1 MDFISSY
8 YIVRGWINNYAYTV
22 KARWLFTLVW
32 ALALAAVVWFY
43 GNGLVFGDWR
53 PLESVE
59 RRLMLIGVILLVW
72 IGYVLWRVMAQRR
85 ANAAIIADLGEAADE
100 ADQVPDERPTG
111 EDEVAQLRLRL
122 REALT
127 AMRRVVGGG
136 RGYVYRLPWYLV
148 IGAPGS
154 GKTTALGNS
163 GLKFPLGDQFGP
175 DPIAGVAGTRNCDWW
190 FAEDAILIDTAGRYT
205 TPDGKSDADKI
216 GWREFLALLKR
227 HRRLQ
232 PINGVLIMIGVD
244 ELANAT
250 PADRLNLG
258 RTLRRR
264 LRELE
269 EAFGLRVPIYL
280 VVTKVDRLAGFVPFF
295 DSFSR
300 SDREQPWGVTFALNQ
315 SEVANS
321 NPMQDFPG
329 EFDLLVRRLNDL
341 LLERLQQELD
351 VARRS
356 LVFGFPSQ
364 VSLLKEPVQ
373 DVLTELVAASKFD
386 KPPLLRGVYLASST
400 QAGAPID
407 RLMQSMAA
415 SFGLP
420 APRQPMFAG
429 VTKSYFLTGLF
440 KSLVFNEAGLVST
453 DLGARRRLRRFAQV
467 AAAAS
472 MLGVVGLGTVWGMT
486 YIRTVRQVAAVTD
499 RLAEYRKLAAT
510 IPAQEVADSDFPHV
524 AEALDALRNA
534 PDGLRT
540 AGFADIDLGLGQAD
554 KVLSGHHLAYR
565 RALNALLL
573 PRILVRLQ
581 NRMREPNID
590 PDLLFE
596 SLKLYLMLG
605 NQGTLDREFAET
617 YLHVDLETLFPGESR
632 ANLRHSLEQH
642 FAALVADPIEPI
654 ALDENLIGTARKN
667 ISGLTPAARAFAFI
681 RRRARSQ
688 NIPDWRP
695 IDKIG
700 AGGGQFFVRP
710 SGKTLADGIP
720 GLFTRAGYIAVVLPS
735 LGDVDRRI
743 DEDGFV
749 QGVAPGQGAAAH
761 DMAGEVLRLYRS
773 EFEKNWRDLLGDIRV
788 TPLTSL
794 PQAADVLAGL
804 ASSDSPLKRLLAAV
818 AVDSNLQAPA
828 DKQDGEDATR
838 IRTLIAAAG
847 QPADAAA
854 APDPFKPLR
863 DYLTGSQGAPAHIDD
878 LMRTLDTLYR
888 QVNRAANGTSDTNA
902 LLRVDGGMNE
912 ANQALLAEARRLPA
926 PVDSWMAALATDV
939 STIAIGKSRNQAA
952 QAWSAGG
959 QHLCE
964 LAVNDHYPFYRA
976 APSDIS
982 IEDFTRL
989 FGPNGQFDKFFHE
1002 NLEPLVDT
1010 SSRPW
1015 HWRAGL
1021 GKVGESSGSLDA
1033 FERAATIRDA
1043 FFAAGGAAPL
1053 LNFDVTPV
1061 ALDAVSTTVLLA
1073 NGEQEVTYNHG
1084 PVRPYTISW
1093 PNGAGPRQ
1101 ARLSFQPSDA
1111 GSTLTRTGPWA
1122 LFRLIDAGK
1131 EQVTQDRIHVTFT
1144 LHSHSAT
1151 FDLSTGSA
1159 LNPLTLP
1166 ALREFRCPEGL

>member
-1 MDFISSY
+1 M
-8 YIVRGWINNYAYTV
+8 
-22 KARWLFTLVW
+22 KARWLFALVW
-32 ALALAAVVWFY
+32 ALALAAVIWFY
-43 GNGLVFGDWR
+43 GDGVAFGGFR

-59 RRLMLIGVILLVW
+59 RRLIAIGVILAVW
-72 IGYVLWRVMAQRR
+72 IGYLLWLLVAQRR
-85 ANAAIIADLGEAADE
+85 ANAAIIADIGDAADE
-100 ADQVPDERPTG
+100 LDQAPGGRPAG
-111 EDEVAQLRLRL
+111 EHEVAQLRQRL

-127 AMRRVVGGG
+127 TMRQVVGGG

-154 GKTTALGNS
+154 GKTTALANS

-216 GWREFLALLKR
+216 GWRGFLALLKQ

-232 PINGVLIMIGVD
+232 PINGALVMIGVD
-244 ELANAT
+244 ELANTT
-250 PADRLNLG
+250 PAERLNRG
-258 RTLRRR
+258 RTIRRR

-269 EAFGLRVPIYL
+269 DAFGLRIPIYL
-280 VVTKVDRLAGFVPFF
+280 IITKVDRLAGFVPFF

-315 SEVANS
+315 SGHNEGRLGDS
-321 NPMQDFPG
+321 DPLRKFPG

-351 VARRS
+351 VERRS

-364 VSLLKEPVQ
+364 LSLLKEPIHE
-373 DVLTELVAASKFD
+373 VLTEMVAASKFD

-420 APRQPMFAG
+420 APRQAVFAG
-429 VTKSYFLTGLF
+429 VTKSYFLNGLF

-453 DLGARRRLRRFAQV
+453 DLGTRRRMRRLAQ
-467 AAAAS
+467 AAAVMAI
-472 MLGVVGLGTVWGMT
+472 LGVAGLGAAWGMT
-486 YIRTVRQVAAVTD
+486 YLRTVRQVAAVDD
-499 RLAEYRKLAAT
+499 RLAEFRKLAAT
-510 IPAQEVADSDFPHV
+510 IPAQEVADSDFPRV
-524 AEALDALRNA
+524 AEALDVLRDA

-540 AGFADIDLGLGQAD
+540 AGLADIDLGLGQAD

-581 NRMREPNID
+581 NRMREPTID
-590 PDLLFE
+590 LNLLFE

-605 NQGTLDREFAET
+605 NQGPLDREFAET
-617 YLHVDLETLFPGESR
+617 YLRVDWETLFPGESR
-632 ANLRHSLEQH
+632 ANLRRNLEQH
-642 FAALVADPIEPI
+642 FAALIADPIEPI
-654 ALDENLIGTARKN
+654 ALDDNLIGTARRN
-667 ISGLTPAARAFAFI
+667 VGGLTAADRAFAFV
-681 RRRARSQ
+681 RERAYAQ
-688 NIPDWRP
+688 KIPDWRP
-695 IDKIG
+695 IDKTG
-700 AGGGQFFVRP
+700 AGGNQFFVRP
-710 SGKTLADGIP
+710 SGKTLSDAIP
-720 GLFTRAGYIAVVLPS
+720 GLFTRAGYFAAVLPS
-735 LGDVDRRI
+735 LSEVDRRI

-749 QGVAPGQGAAAH
+749 DGAAPGQSAAAH
-761 DMAGEVLRLYRS
+761 DAAGEALRLYRS
-773 EFEKNWRDLLGDIRV
+773 EFEKSWRELLGDIRV

-794 PQAADVLAGL
+794 PQAADVLAAL
-804 ASSDSPLKRLLAAV
+804 AGNDSPLERLLVAV
-818 AVDSNLQAPA
+818 AADSNLQAPA
-828 DKQDGEDATR
+828 EKQEGEDATR

-847 QPADAAA
+847 QPADAAV

-863 DYLTGSQGAPAHIDD
+863 DYVTGSQGAPARIDD
-878 LMRTLDTLYR
+878 LMHTLDALYR
-888 QVNRAANGTSDTNA
+888 QVNRAANGTFDTNA
-902 LLRVDGGMNE
+902 LLRVDGGLNE
-912 ANQALLAEARRLPA
+912 ANQALLTEARRLPA

-939 STIAIGKSRNQAA
+939 STLVTGKSRTQAA

-959 QHLCE
+959 RHLCE
-964 LAVNDHYPFYRA
+964 IAVNDHYPFNHA

-989 FGPNGQFDKFFHE
+989 FGPNGQLDKFFRD

-1010 SSRPW
+1010 SSKPW
-1015 HWRAGL
+1015 HWRSGF
-1021 GKVGESSGSLDA
+1021 GKVGESSGSLEA

-1043 FFAAGGAAPL
+1043 FFATGATAPQ

-1084 PVRPYTISW
+1084 PVRPYTLSW
-1093 PNGAGPRQ
+1093 PNSTGPRQ

-1122 LFRLIDAGK
+1122 LFRLIDAGAK
-1131 EQVTQDRIHVTFT
+1131 QVTQDQTQVTFT
-1144 LHSHSAT
+1144 LHDHSAT
-1151 FDLSTGSA
+1151 FNLHTGSA

>member
-1 MDFISSY
+1 MI
-8 YIVRGWINNYAYTV
+8 
-22 KARWLFTLVW
+22 
-32 ALALAAVVWFY
+32 WFY
-43 GNGLVFGDWR
+43 GDGVAFGGWR

-59 RRLMLIGVILLVW
+59 QRLVVIGVILAVW
-72 IGYVLWRVMAQRR
+72 VGYVLWLVVAQRR
-85 ANAAIIADLGEAADE
+85 ADAAIIADIGDADDKADE
-100 ADQVPDERPTG
+100 ASGGRATG

-127 AMRRVVGGG
+127 TMRKVVGGG

-205 TPDGKSDADKI
+205 TPDGKSDADKV

-232 PINGVLIMIGVD
+232 PINGVLVMIGVD
-244 ELANAT
+244 ELADTT
-250 PADRLNLG
+250 PAERLNRG
-258 RTLRRR
+258 RTIRRR

-280 VVTKVDRLAGFVPFF
+280 VITKVDRLAGFVPFF

-300 SDREQPWGVTFALNQ
+300 GDREQPWGMTFALNESGTADTDPLQ
-315 SEVANS
+315 N
-321 NPMQDFPG
+321 FPS

-351 VARRS
+351 VERRS

-364 VSLLKEPVQ
+364 VSLLKEPIQ
-373 DVLTELVAASKFD
+373 DVLTEIVAASKFD

-420 APRQPMFAG
+420 APRQAMFAG
-429 VTKSYFLTGLF
+429 VTKSYFLAGLF
-440 KSLVFNEAGLVST
+440 KSLVFNEGGLVST
-453 DLGARRRLRRFAQV
+453 DLGARRRIRRLSQV
-467 AAAAS
+467 AAAVAA
-472 MLGVVGLGTVWGMT
+472 LGIVGLGAVWGTT
-486 YIRTVRQVAAVTD
+486 YFRTVRQVATVAD
-499 RLAEYRKLAAT
+499 RLTEFRKLAAI
-510 IPAQEVADSDFPHV
+510 IPAQEVADSDFVHV
-524 AEALDALRNA
+524 AEALDVLRNA
-534 PDGLRT
+534 PEGLRT

-581 NRMREPNID
+581 NRMHESNID
-590 PDLLFE
+590 PNLLFE

-605 NQGTLDREFAET
+605 NQGALDREFAET
-617 YLHVDLETLFPGESR
+617 YMHVDWETLLPGEAR
-632 ANLRHSLEQH
+632 ADLRRSLERH
-642 FAALVADPIEPI
+642 FAALIADPIEPI
-654 ALDENLIGTARKN
+654 LLDDNLIGTARRN
-667 ISGLTPAARAFAFI
+667 IGGLTAADRAFAFI
-681 RRRARSQ
+681 RQRARAQ
-688 NIPDWRP
+688 DIPDWRP
-695 IDKIG
+695 IDKAG
-700 AGGGQFFVRP
+700 AGGNQLFVRP
-710 SGKTLADGIP
+710 SGKTLSDGIP
-720 GLFTRAGYIAVVLPS
+720 GLFTRAGYFTVVLPS
-735 LGDVDRRI
+735 LGEIDRKI
-743 DEDGFV
+743 DEEGFV
-749 QGVAPGQGAAAH
+749 RSAAQGQSATAH
-761 DMAGEVLRLYRS
+761 DAAGEVLRLYRS
-773 EFEKNWRDLLGDIRV
+773 EFEKNWRELLGDIRV
-788 TPLTSL
+788 APLTSL

-804 ASSDSPLKRLLAAV
+804 ANSDSPLKRLLVAV
-818 AVDSNLQAPA
+818 AADGSLQAPA
-828 DKQDGEDATR
+828 DKREGEDATR

-847 QPADAAA
+847 QPADAAT
-854 APDPFKPLR
+854 APDLFKPLR
-863 DYLTGSQGAPAHIDD
+863 DYLTGSQGAPARIDD

-888 QVNRAANGTSDTNA
+888 QVNRAANGTSETNA

-912 ANQALLAEARRLPA
+912 ANQALLTEARRLPA

-939 STIAIGKSRNQAA
+939 STIAIGKSRSQAA

-959 QHLCE
+959 RHLCE
-964 LAVNDHYPFYRA
+964 IAVNDHYPFNRA

-989 FGPNGQFDKFFHE
+989 FGPNGQLDKFFHE

-1015 HWRAGL
+1015 HWRAGF
-1021 GKVGESSGSLDA
+1021 GKTGETSESLDA
-1033 FERAATIRDA
+1033 FERAATIRDT
-1043 FFAAGGAAPL
+1043 FFASGGTAPL

-1061 ALDAVSTTVLLA
+1061 VLDTVSTTVLLA

-1084 PVRPYTISW
+1084 PVRPYTISL
-1093 PNGAGPRQ
+1093 PNSTGPRQ

-1122 LFRLIDAGK
+1122 LFRLIDVGAK
-1131 EQVTQDRIHVTFT
+1131 RITQDRTQVTFT
-1144 LHSHSAT
+1144 LHDHSAT
-1151 FDLSTGSA
+1151 FDLRSGSA
-1159 LNPLTLP
+1159 LNPLMLP
-1166 ALREFRCPEGL
+1166 ALGEFRCPEGL

>member
-1 MDFISSY
+1 MDFISWY
-8 YIVRGWINNYAYTV
+8 YAARTWVDTYAYTV

-32 ALALAAVVWFY
+32 ALALGAVIWFY
-43 GNGLVFGDWR
+43 GDGLAFDGWR

-59 RRLMLIGVILLVW
+59 RRLIVIGAILAVW
-72 IGYVLWRVMAQRR
+72 IGYVLWLVVAQRR
-85 ANAAIIADLGEAADE
+85 ANAAIIADIGDVDDE
-100 ADQVPDERPTG
+100 ADDAAGGRATG

-122 REALT
+122 RDAL
-127 AMRRVVGGG
+127 AMMRQVVGGG
-136 RGYVYRLPWYLV
+136 RGYVYRLPWYLI

-216 GWREFLALLKR
+216 GWRGFLALLKR

-232 PINGVLIMIGVD
+232 PINGVLVMIGVD
-244 ELANAT
+244 EIANTT
-250 PADRLNLG
+250 PAERLNLG
-258 RTLRRR
+258 RTIRRR

-280 VVTKVDRLAGFVPFF
+280 IITKVDRLAGFVPFF

-300 SDREQPWGVTFALNQ
+300 SDREQPWGMTFALNE
-315 SEVANS
+315 SGVADTD
-321 NPMQDFPG
+321 PMQKFPS

-351 VARRS
+351 VERRS

-364 VSLLKEPVQ
+364 ISLLKEPIH
-373 DVLTELVAASKFD
+373 DVLTEIVAASKFD

-400 QAGAPID
+400 QAGAQID

-420 APRQPMFAG
+420 APRQAMFAG

-453 DLGARRRLRRFAQV
+453 DLGARRRMRRFSQV
-467 AAAAS
+467 AAAAAV
-472 MLGVVGLGTVWGMT
+472 LGIVGLGAVWGMT
-486 YIRTVRQVAAVTD
+486 YIRTVRQVATVAD
-499 RLAEYRKLAAT
+499 RLVEFRKLAAT
-510 IPAQEVADSDFPHV
+510 IPAQEVADSDFPRV
-524 AEALDALRNA
+524 AEALDVLRDA
-534 PDGLRT
+534 PEGLRT

-581 NRMREPNID
+581 NRMREPSID
-590 PDLLFE
+590 PNLEFE

-605 NQGTLDREFAET
+605 NQGPLDREFAET
-617 YLHVDLETLFPGESR
+617 YLHVDWETLFPGESR
-632 ANLRHSLEQH
+632 VNLRRSLERH
-642 FAALVADPIEPI
+642 FAALIADPIEPI
-654 ALDENLIGTARKN
+654 ALDDSLIAMARKN
-667 ISGLTPAARAFAFI
+667 ISGLTAADRAFAFI
-681 RRRARSQ
+681 RQRALAQ
-688 NIPDWRP
+688 KIPDWRP
-695 IDKIG
+695 IDKTG
-700 AGGGQFFVRP
+700 AGGNQFFVRP
-710 SGKTLADGIP
+710 SGKTLSDGIP
-720 GLFTRAGYIAVVLPS
+720 GLFTRAGYFAVVLPS
-735 LGDVDRRI
+735 LNEVDRRI
-743 DEDGFV
+743 DEESFV
-749 QGVAPGQGAAAH
+749 RGAAQGQSAAAH
-761 DMAGEVLRLYRS
+761 DTAGEVLRLYRS

-788 TPLTSL
+788 TPLTGL

-804 ASSDSPLKRLLAAV
+804 AGNDSPLKRLLLAV
-818 AVDSNLQAPA
+818 AADSSLQAPPE
-828 DKQDGEDATR
+828 KQEGEDATR
-838 IRTLIAAAG
+838 IRILIAAAG
-847 QPADAAA
+847 QSAVAAA

-863 DYLTGSQGAPAHIDD
+863 DYVTGSQGAPARIDD
-878 LMRTLDTLYR
+878 LMHTLDALYR

-912 ANQALLAEARRLPA
+912 ANQALLTEARRVPV

-939 STIAIGKSRNQAA
+939 SMIAIGKSRNHAA

-959 QHLCE
+959 RHLCE
-964 LAVNDHYPFYRA
+964 IAVNDHYPFNRS

-989 FGPNGQFDKFFHE
+989 FAPNGQLDKFFRE

-1010 SSRPW
+1010 SSKPW
-1015 HWRAGL
+1015 HWRAGF
-1021 GKVGESSGSLDA
+1021 GKVGESSASLDA

-1043 FFAAGGAAPL
+1043 FFNGGTAPL

-1093 PNGAGPRQ
+1093 PNSTGPRQ

-1122 LFRLIDAGK
+1122 LFRLIDAGTK
-1131 EQVTQDRIHVTFT
+1131 QVTQDRIQVTFT
-1144 LHSHSAT
+1144 LHDHSAR
-1151 FDLSTGSA
+1151 FDLHTGSA